1 MVDHV
6 VRPPQKYF
14 WGLIR
19 GRADLMVEHSAKV
32 FGVTEVN
39 ERQTL
44 SIREHDV
51 VGLNVT
57 MSDTLHRVKV
67 KDSIKHQPANILL

>member
-1 MVDHV
+1 
-6 VRPPQKYF
+6 
-14 WGLIR
+14 
-19 GRADLMVEHSAKV
+19 MVELSPKF

-44 SIREHDV
+44 SVCEHNV

-67 KDSIKHQPANILL
+67 EDCITYLPAKIRL

>member
-1 MVDHV
+1 
-6 VRPPQKYF
+6 
-14 WGLIR
+14 
-19 GRADLMVEHSAKV
+19 MVEHSAKV

>member
-1 MVDHV
+1 MLED
-6 VRPPQKYF
+6 
-14 WGLIR
+14 
-19 GRADLMVEHSAKV
+19 SSKV

-67 KDSIKHQPANILL
+67 EDSIKNQPANILL